1 VVSDVAVVTGGAGF
15 IGSHIADAL
24 LTKGFRVVILDNL
37 STGKRENIP
46 SGAVFYEVEVQS
58 PEVMD
63 IFEKEGPRWVFHLA
77 AQIDVRK
84 SVLDPKWDA
93 ECNIIGT
100 INVLEASSRVW
111 CDKFV
116 FTSSGGVIYGEAR
129 TPAPEDIPP
138 FPICPYGIS
147 KWSGEEY
154 VKFYGRE
161 RELSYTILRYANVY
175 GPRQDPKGEA
185 GVVAIF
191 SYQLLRGEK
200 SVLYGFGK
208 MVRDYVYVGDVVSA
222 NLLAMERGDGE
233 VINIGTGKGTTVEEL
248 FSLLE
253 NIVGVKGKP
262 EFAPARPG
270 ELQSNMVDISKAK
283 AVLGWEPEHSL
294 KEGLRITV
302 DWFREQLE
310 G

>member
-1 VVSDVAVVTGGAGF
+1 MSDVAVVTGGAGF

-116 FTSSGGVIYGEAR
+116 FTSSGGVIYGEAC
-129 TPAPEDIPP
+129 TPAPEDTPP
-138 FPICPYGIS
+138 SPICPYGIS

-253 NIVGVKGKP
+253 SIVGVKGRP

-283 AVLGWEPEHSL
+283 VVLGWEPEHSL
-294 KEGLRITV
+294 EEGLRLTV
-302 DWFREQLE
+302 DWFRKQLE